1 MMQTLLNVLVIIYF
15 LKFKKFKIR
24 ACLSQHVS
32 CFLDGG
38 NLLKHPS
45 AAMTKLINSVDKA
58 SCRFTEAE
66 REKALQ
72 RPVMSFICQRHDLDG
87 LQLAMR
93 QALRKATCR
102 VFAMQVMFLGQLPA
116 NISMQS
122 TLFNPY
128 QSYICFS
135 PKMLYA
141 YYICCIYSN
150 APKATFIMT
159 ANSLSLDQREQSY
172 LDPYCLLLKLPKFIS
187 R

>member
-1 MMQTLLNVLVIIYF
+1 
-15 LKFKKFKIR
+15 
-24 ACLSQHVS
+24 
-32 CFLDGG
+32 
-38 NLLKHPS
+38 
-45 AAMTKLINSVDKA
+45 MTKLINSVDKA

-102 VFAMQVMFLGQLPA
+102 VFAMQVMILGQLPA
-116 NISMQS
+116 NISIQS

-141 YYICCIYSN
+141 YYICIYSN

-159 ANSLSLDQREQSY
+159 ANSLNPDQREQSY
-172 LDPYCLLLKLPKFIS
+172 QNKQSNTKSYSFFPTSGHLSLLINVANNLDLYWALGSKRHLAS
-187 R
+187 RL

>member
-1 MMQTLLNVLVIIYF
+1 MRRLIWGFAGRTYHIDGNLMSQLCCF
-15 LKFKKFKIR
+15 LKFKMWV
-24 ACLSQHVS
+24 SQHVS
-32 CFLDGG
+32 CFVDGG

-116 NISMQS
+116 NIAIRS
-122 TLFNPY
+122 TLIVLKN
-128 QSYICFS
+128 
-135 PKMLYA
+135 
-141 YYICCIYSN
+141 N
-150 APKATFIMT
+150 T
-159 ANSLSLDQREQSY
+159 LSCVVQWLSW
-172 LDPYCLLLKLPKFIS
+172 
-187 R
+187 